1 MIYSSRGTSV
11 KRDVYIKRLAPTYLS
26 TDKRYI
32 ADWNNH
38 LYNLYQS
45 FGAASKDKQFITE
58 PYVTKYLQSVLQRV
72 LDSNRIRQKIE
83 VVPTRDQEPNAYNMG
98 DNRLF
103 VNIGV
108 VDLLDNEAQ
117 LAFLLCHELSHQLL
131 QHVQEKF
138 SARRALATDKA
149 VKKEIRDIRAA
160 KYNKLDR
167 RTQFALRYSYTFAN
181 YSRAKERAADSMAI
195 VLLQKTPYDI
205 GEGIGLLEALRL
217 SDTDRT
223 QINYARFFGSASAP
237 LRPELLQ
244 DSRYAIRFG
253 GKRAIAYEE
262 DSLKTHPDVPAR
274 KAAISAALGRQGG
287 EKFVVSHTAFD
298 SIKAAAPYE
307 IIETFNANDRYAA
320 SLYRSLGLLQQQP
333 ENPYLIRKAAFAMRD
348 VVLAVRSHDIQN
360 HVPIESESNGAA
372 YNQLLR
378 IIDRTTY
385 DELKAIYFTF
395 LDNHAAQL
403 SAYPELRKIDDK
415 PSS

>member
-1 MIYSSRGTSV
+1 MIYSSRGASV
-11 KRDVYIKRLAPTYLS
+11 KKDAYIKRLVPTYLS
-26 TDKRYI
+26 TDRRYI

-58 PYVTKYLQSVLQRV
+58 PYVTKYLQSVLQRI

-138 SARRALATDKA
+138 SARRALVTDKA

-205 GEGIGLLEALRL
+205 GEGMGLLEALRL

-223 QINYARFFGSASAP
+223 QINYPRFFGSAGAP

-244 DSRYAIRFG
+244 ENRYAIRFG

-262 DSLKTHPDVPAR
+262 DSLKTHPDIPAR
-274 KAAISAALGRQGG
+274 KAAISAAPGRQGG
-287 EKFVVSHTAFD
+287 EKFVVSRTAFD

-320 SLYRSLGLLQQQP
+320 SLYHSLGLLQQQP

-395 LDNHAAQL
+395 LDDHAAQL
-403 SAYPELRKIDDK
+403 SAYPELRKIDDT